1 MTGLW
6 LSGPSIV
13 DVAATSDGFVEVI
26 GRPIYGLAAPA
37 ELNYIP
43 LFTAVAPQIGTE
55 LLLRSWY
62 ELYRSALI
70 PLSIL
75 FSLWSAPQPV
85 GDNSFLLV
93 ALVLESWHATLM
105 NRHREDNDVFDAK
118 KAKIIEPLDQEFRSE
133 VTRALTNEL
142 PFMDRITE
150 LLDRVQ
156 PSLSELTTDVATVGR
171 RFRVP
176 PCLPDLLNWHGF
188 QTR

>member
-1 MTGLW
+1 M
-6 LSGPSIV
+6 
-13 DVAATSDGFVEVI
+13 
-26 GRPIYGLAAPA
+26 YGLAAPA
-37 ELNYIP
+37 ELNYSP

-105 NRHREDNDVFDAK
+105 NRHREDDDVCDAK
-118 KAKIIEPLDQEFRSE
+118 KAKIIEQLDHESRSE

-142 PFMDRITE
+142 PFM
-150 LLDRVQ
+150 
-156 PSLSELTTDVATVGR
+156 
-171 RFRVP
+171 
-176 PCLPDLLNWHGF
+176 
-188 QTR
+188 